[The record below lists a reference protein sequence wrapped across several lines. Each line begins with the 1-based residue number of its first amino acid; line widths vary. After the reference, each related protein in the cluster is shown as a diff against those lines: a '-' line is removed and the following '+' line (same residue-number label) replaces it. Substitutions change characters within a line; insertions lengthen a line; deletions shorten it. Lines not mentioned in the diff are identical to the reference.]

1 MRRLLRITIVCLGLI
16 LNINFV
22 NAGMEYKE
30 EIDKSNVNKTA
41 SYKSIID
48 SECSLTKSLKS
59 KLLYCFFFHS
69 TNTSKYPFPLIGLG
83 TIAKGW
89 EHPSGYERL
98 SISSIITYDNGKEE
112 RIELPVI
119 YKGSSLTESFQ
130 AFTVNEVI
138 MIPVEKIK
146 SKLKNI
152 IKIEFEFGSAEYLW
166 INDKEL
172 TNKVLNY
179 VE

>member
-1 MRRLLRITIVCLGLI
+1 MRKLLRISILCLGLI
-16 LNINFV
+16 SNINFV

-30 EIDKSNVNKTA
+30 EIDKSNFHKTA
-41 SYKSIID
+41 SYRSIIN

-83 TIAKGW
+83 TIAEGW
-89 EHPSGYERL
+89 EHPSGYERP
-98 SISSIITYDNGKEE
+98 SISSIISYDNGNEE

-119 YKGSSLTESFQ
+119 YKRSILPESLQT
-130 AFTVNEVI
+130 FTVNEVI
-138 MIPVEKIK
+138 MIPVEKLK

-152 IKIEFEFGSAEYLW
+152 VKMEFEFGSAEYVW
-166 INDKEL
+166 INDKKL
-172 TNKVLNY
+172 TDKVLNY